1 MAAPKDTSPDAWA
14 RQIQSIRAL
23 SPQERVRLL
32 ATMSDEVREIARDG
46 IRHRHP
52 DWTAKEVESRLAEL
66 LLGTALARAART
78 ASAAIA
84 G

>member
-14 RQIQSIRAL
+14 RQIESIRAL
-23 SPQERVRLL
+23 TPQDRLRLL

-52 DWTAKEVESRLAEL
+52 DWTATEIETALAEL
-66 LLGTALARAART
+66 LLGTALASAART
-78 ASAAIA
+78 GPAAIA

>member
-14 RQIQSIRAL
+14 RQIEAIRAL
-23 SPQERVRLL
+23 APQDRLRLL

-52 DWTAKEVESRLAEL
+52 DWTAAEVETALAEL

-78 ASAAIA
+78 GSAAIA

>member
-14 RQIQSIRAL
+14 RQIESIRAL

-32 ATMSDEVREIARDG
+32 ATMSDEIREIARDG
-46 IRHRHP
+46 IRYRHP
-52 DWTAKEVESRLAEL
+52 DWTATEVESGLAEL
-66 LLGTALARAART
+66 LLGTDLARAARSE
-78 ASAAIA
+78 SAAIA

>member
-14 RQIQSIRAL
+14 RQIESIRAL
-23 SPQERVRLL
+23 SPQDRLRL
-32 ATMSDEVREIARDG
+32 MATMSDEVREIARDG

-52 DWTAKEVESRLAEL
+52 EWTAAEVETALAEL

-78 ASAAIA
+78 RPAMIA

>member
-14 RQIQSIRAL
+14 RQIESIRAL
-23 SPQERVRLL
+23 TPQERVHLM

-52 DWTAKEVESRLAEL
+52 HWTAKEVESGLAEI

-78 ASAAIA
+78 GLAAIP

>member
-1 MAAPKDTSPDAWA
+1 MAAPKDTSADAWA
-14 RQIQSIRAL
+14 RHIESIRAL

-32 ATMSDEVREIARDG
+32 TTMSDEVREIARDG

-52 DWTAKEVESRLAEL
+52 DWTAAEVESGLAEL
-66 LLGTALARAART
+66 LLGPAIARAARR
-78 ASAAIA
+78 SPAAIA